1 MGLHEAAEMLI
12 YRSLIPEK
20 KRNAELQVLYDDDSH
35 YDDNNTEVRAFF
47 VHLLKATY
55 LGKVSPEQMSLR
67 WGFLDRSTPL
77 K

>member
-35 YDDNNTEVRAFF
+35 NDDNNIEIRAFF
-47 VHLLKATY
+47 VHLLKVTY
-55 LGKVSPEQMSLR
+55 LGKVSKNIIFK
-67 WGFLDRSTPL
+67 GFFSFLGWA
-77 K
+77 

>member
-20 KRNAELQVLYDDDSH
+20 KRNAELQVLYDDD
-35 YDDNNTEVRAFF
+35 DNIEIRAFF

-55 LGKVSPEQMSLR
+55 LGKVSKKQFFL
-67 WGFLDRSTPL
+67 GFLSF
-77 K
+77 

>member
-20 KRNAELQVLYDDDSH
+20 KRNAELQVLYDDD
-35 YDDNNTEVRAFF
+35 DNIEIRAFF

-55 LGKVSPEQMSLR
+55 LGKVSKNISFFR
-67 WGFLDRSTPL
+67 VSFFLGWA
-77 K
+77 

>member
-20 KRNAELQVLYDDDSH
+20 KRNAELQVLYDDD
-35 YDDNNTEVRAFF
+35 NNIEIRAFF

-55 LGKVSPEQMSLR
+55 LGKVSKKQFFL
-67 WGFLDRSTPL
+67 GFLSF
-77 K
+77 